1 MIIAMILYL
10 GGTCQHAFT
19 RLVYFVS
26 EGKSGGR
33 IEARE
38 THLMNVKT
46 AFFCGKERDNES
58 LLNH

>member
-1 MIIAMILYL
+1 MIL

-19 RLVYFVS
+19 QLVYFVS

-38 THLMNVKT
+38 TYLMNVKT
-46 AFFCGKERDNES
+46 AFFFVAKTVTMKVF
-58 LLNH
+58 

>member
-1 MIIAMILYL
+1 MILYL